1 LVGTWQWAFAF
12 WSVPVVLIAVLV
24 LGLAPKPMPPSS
36 AAPVRRR
43 WWPDWG
49 SLLIWRLGFM
59 LGTVNAMYF
68 SINAFIPDYL
78 TSTGQSGRISASLT
92 GLNAGQLPASALLL
106 AFASRLE
113 LKAWPYVVSGLICVT
128 AVAGVV
134 FGSGVLVVASATL
147 IGFAASA
154 ILILVLA
161 LPPLLAPPDDVHR
174 VTAAMFTI
182 SYTCAVAVPVISG
195 MVWDKSGIPAMAF
208 LPVAICGIVLMLLA
222 PAINHVRRA

>member
-1 LVGTWQWAFAF
+1 
-12 WSVPVVLIAVLV
+12 
-24 LGLAPKPMPPSS
+24 
-36 AAPVRRR
+36 
-43 WWPDWG
+43 
-49 SLLIWRLGFM
+49 M

-78 TSTGQSGRISASLT
+78 TSTGQSGWISASLT

-195 MVWDKSGIPAMAF
+195 MVWDKSGVPAMAF